1 MTKGLQNLPCG
12 ERLKKFGLFTLEN
25 KRLRRDLSTVFQYLK
40 DGYKKERGS
49 LFTRSKRYKLHWERF
64 YSDIRTYIFLAGKA
78 AQQAASNPGDLWTE
92 CVEDSFLTIDKL
104 TNQPEEKCY
113 WTRCSRIQ
121 MNS

>member
-40 DGYKKERGS
+40 NGYKKERGS

-64 YSDIRTYIFLAGKA
+64 YSDIRIYIFLAGK
-78 AQQAASNPGDLWTE
+78 QLSRLQAIRETCGLSVLRIAS
-92 CVEDSFLTIDKL
+92 
-104 TNQPEEKCY
+104 
-113 WTRCSRIQ
+113 
-121 MNS
+121 

>member
-25 KRLRRDLSTVFQYLK
+25 NRLRRDLSTVFQYLK

-49 LFTRSKRYKLHWERF
+49 LFRRSKRYKMHWERF
-64 YSDIRTYIFLAGKA
+64 YSDIRIYIFLAGKA

-92 CVEDSFLTIDKL
+92 CVEDSFLD
-104 TNQPEEKCY
+104 N
-113 WTRCSRIQ
+113 
-121 MNS
+121 